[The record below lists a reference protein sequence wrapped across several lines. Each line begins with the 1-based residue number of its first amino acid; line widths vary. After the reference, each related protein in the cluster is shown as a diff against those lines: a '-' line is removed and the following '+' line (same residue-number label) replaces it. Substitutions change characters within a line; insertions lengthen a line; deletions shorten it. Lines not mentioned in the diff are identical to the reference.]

1 MSKTSKMSNVRRVV
15 LNTQDK
21 LPNEPHSDCRVRLH
35 KPVTGCRG
43 FQILSAHTPL
53 DSGTFNFHNDTIE
66 ISQTESGSFPQV
78 KKLVFQNNTH
88 IEQISLPNAI
98 YNDTSLLAILNDA
111 SFKTSDVTF
120 QISNG
125 NIQGAFAQSS
135 NERRVSLK
143 AIDESDRIVVSAGL
157 NLPGDERT
165 IQTGATFD
173 ATTRVLDYEFEQ
185 LTMFFDIRRLEFTVQ
200 DTVSGNDYAR
210 FLDIVPQVWTI
221 SGFRDALNT
230 NLIVHEG
237 QFQTQYIEPL
247 LNIPDTSTRTLT
259 YEDTFNGVTT
269 TLTAN
274 LNFSYAS
281 YQLYDVL
288 NTNFSNPPGGAVTWA
303 VREWGQIRASYSV
316 TGGNTRSVRL
326 YYTGDSG
333 VTTGSNINV
342 TNNSTINLEDGLNVI
357 GFSTTTK
364 YDGRS
369 ILTFVPNSQVNIM
382 EYALK
387 AYDWNGNQIYIGDLN
402 LGNQLPNSVPAGS
415 TAPIT
420 LTSNMLNVNRYVV
433 RSTRFPE
440 QKQKYNF
447 DLNRSYGI
455 SEIVTALDQNFN
467 NTGVSFFNAG
477 NRIGV
482 NAIIPLDQPNGLLH
496 LYPNT
501 VLGITAEIIITVET
515 PNAGVSFQQDV
526 DFSVHS
532 NATTIQFTSGAVDY
546 ENKTTFQPSVLYKL
560 PNDVLLTEAEIA
572 TFLSNLV
579 SFLTFSFVDHK
590 INIVNSDSNKSVRI
604 SKNDKLGVEPQ
615 YGNSVFLDPG
625 QTYTSDKVLDQST
638 HIMQYLGLGIYQG
651 SICSQKTA
659 GEESAHAD
667 DICAVLHN
675 TTGTQYGGYLI
686 HENPSGGPMLPVVA
700 EQFQDIR
707 VQLFDKNFRRI
718 VGQKMPTH
726 IELNL
731 FCD

>member
-1 MSKTSKMSNVRRVV
+1 MSKVRRVV

-21 LPNEPHSDCRVRLH
+21 NPSEPHSDCRLRLH
-35 KPVTGCRG
+35 KPVNGCKG
-43 FQILSAHTPL
+43 FQVLSAHSPL
-53 DSGTFNFHNDTIE
+53 DSGTFNFHNDSIE
-66 ISQTESGSFPQV
+66 IAVTESGSFPQIE
-78 KKLVFQNNTH
+78 KLVFQNNTQVGE
-88 IEQISLPNAI
+88 IAVPNAI
-98 YNDTSLLAILNDA
+98 YTDTSLLALLNNT

-120 QISNG
+120 SISNG
-125 NIQGAFAQSS
+125 NILGAFAQSS

-143 AIDESDRIVVSAGL
+143 AFDKSDRLVTSAGI

-210 FLDIVPQVWTI
+210 FMEIVPQVWTI

-288 NTNFSNPPGGAVTWA
+288 NTNFANPPGGAVTWA

-333 VTTGSNINV
+333 ITQGSNINV
-342 TNNSTINLEDGLNVI
+342 TNNTTIQLEDGLNVI
-357 GFSTTTK
+357 GFSNTVQF
-364 YDGRS
+364 DGRS
-369 ILTFVPNSQVNIM
+369 ILTFVPNAQVNEM

-387 AYDWNGNQIYIGDLN
+387 AYDWNGNQIYVGDLN
-402 LGNQLPNSVPAGS
+402 LGNQLPNTVPAGEQ
-415 TAPIT
+415 TPIT
-420 LTSNMLNVNRYVV
+420 LTSDMLNVNRYVV

-447 DLNRSYGI
+447 DLNRSYSI
-455 SEIVTALDQNFN
+455 SDIVTALDQNFD
-467 NTGVSFFNAG
+467 NTGVSFFNTG
-477 NRIGV
+477 DRIGI

-496 LYPNT
+496 LYPNS
-501 VLGITAEIIITVET
+501 VLGITSEIIIPVET
-515 PNAGVSFQQDV
+515 PNSGVPFQQDV

-532 NATTIQFTSGAVDY
+532 NATTITFTSGAVDY
-546 ENKTTFQPSVLYKL
+546 ENKTTFQPSVFYKL
-560 PNDVLLTEAEIA
+560 PNDVLLSETEIA

-590 INIVNSDSNKSVRI
+590 IQIVNSDSNKSVRI
-604 SKNDKLGVEPQ
+604 SQNDKLGIEPP

-625 QTYTSDKVLDQST
+625 NTYTSNQVLDQST
-638 HIMQYLGLGIYQG
+638 HIMQYLGIGIYQG
-651 SICSQKTA
+651 SICSEKFA
-659 GEESAHAD
+659 GQDAAHAD
-667 DICAVLHN
+667 DICCVLHN
-675 TTGTQYGGYLI
+675 KTGSQYGGYLI
-686 HENPSGGPMLPVVA
+686 YENPSGGPLLPVVS

-718 VGQKMPTH
+718 VGQRMPTH
-726 IELNL
+726 VELNL